1 MRISF
6 KIDESKLMDTI
17 ESLRKEMILIG
28 SKEGLSSPKTI
39 AISQKLD
46 GFIAKY
52 HSLHY

>member
-6 KIDESKLMDTI
+6 KIDEPKLVDTI

>member
-1 MRISF
+1 MRNPF
-6 KIDESKLMDTI
+6 RIDESKLAETI

-28 SKEGLSSPKTI
+28 TKEGLSSPKTI

-52 HSLHY
+52 HSLYY